1 MKIVKKGNKVKVEYE
16 GTLDDGTIFDSN
28 KKQGE
33 PLEFEAGSGELIKGF
48 DEAVLGMKE
57 GEEKKITL
65 QPGDAYGNYNNE
77 LVRELPKDCFPTDQE
92 LKPGMVFMIKMQ
104 NGQQVPFRITKISDE
119 TITVDLNPPLAGK
132 KLNFSI
138 KIIEIIE

>member
-16 GTLDDGTIFDSN
+16 GTFDDGTVFDTN
-28 KKQGE
+28 KKQSE

-48 DEAVLGMKE
+48 DEAVLGMQE

-65 QPGDAYGNYNNE
+65 QPGDAYGNYNTE

-132 KLNFSI
+132 KLNFLI
-138 KIIEIIE
+138 KIIEIVE